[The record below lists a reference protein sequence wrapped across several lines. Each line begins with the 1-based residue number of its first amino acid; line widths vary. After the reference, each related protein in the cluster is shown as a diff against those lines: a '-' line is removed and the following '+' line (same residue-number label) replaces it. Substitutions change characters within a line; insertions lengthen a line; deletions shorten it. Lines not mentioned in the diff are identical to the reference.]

1 MPSIACFAVPLGD
14 VVSMSLLVQSA
25 HRPVAG
31 FAVGTLGCIFCIM
44 SMGLAEWRVWH
55 VEHTPVLPV
64 GLACVGMWKVCIY
77 RPSGYSKRITCHL
90 YRYTDAYPPPDIR
103 AAQNLLLAASLLGL
117 VGKALLVLGLR
128 HVFVGSL
135 HSGAAQNFFLAAGA
149 LKVTAGTC
157 ISVAV
162 VCNYCSVTRAAGI
175 AFPPSFALPFQP
187 KAQDVGN
194 ACGVAVLAALMML
207 LSGLLA
213 FFYKVPP
220 ESQVHPVVT
229 EI

>member
-1 MPSIACFAVPLGD
+1 
-14 VVSMSLLVQSA
+14 MSLLVHSA
-25 HRPVAG
+25 HRPMAS

-55 VEHTPVLPV
+55 MDHTPLVPG

-77 RPSGYSKRITCHL
+77 RPSSYSKTHITCHL

-117 VGKALLVLGLR
+117 LGKELLALALR
-128 HVFVGSL
+128 NVFVDSR
-135 HSGAAQNFFLAAGA
+135 HADAAQNLFLAAGT
-149 LKVTAGTC
+149 LKVAAGTC

-162 VCNYCSVTRAAGI
+162 VCNYRSVTRAAGI
-175 AFPPSFALPFQP
+175 AFPPSFALPFKP
-187 KAQDVGN
+187 RAQDVGN
-194 ACGVAVLAALMML
+194 ASSVAVLAALMML
-207 LSGLLA
+207 LSGLLS

-220 ESQVHPVVT
+220 ESQVHPVVA